1 MRRATAS
8 TILNQM
14 VQFSSPDFDH
24 AFAALADATR
34 RGVLDHLAVTEA
46 SVTEL
51 AQAFE
56 MTLTGMKKHLTV
68 LETAGLVVTR
78 KVGRVRTCRLG
89 PRRLEE
95 EARWL
100 ERHRQRWA
108 ARFQALDEVL
118 GELTNEE
125 RQDGPRSGE

>member
-1 MRRATAS
+1 
-8 TILNQM
+8 M